1 MSRSW
6 ESRAGGTQAW
16 VPEGAGRREQ
26 GHRGTDFH
34 TGKVRD
40 TPETG
45 SKKEEEG
52 MMQVF

>member
-1 MSRSW
+1 M
-6 ESRAGGTQAW
+6 
-16 VPEGAGRREQ
+16 PEGAGRREQ

-52 MMQVF
+52 TTICSDGFQQVVLWMLLG